1 MFMSAIQSITSATWL
16 ANLIYVNYSF
26 KLFLRMSWSLN
37 LSPGP
42 GFAFTE
48 LKVKAM
54 LNLLIEALGS
64 ERSQRLP

>member
-1 MFMSAIQSITSATWL
+1 MSAVQSITSATWL

-26 KLFLRMSWSLN
+26 KPFLRMSWSPN

-48 LKVKAM
+48 RKVKAV
-54 LNLLIEALGS
+54 LNLLTEALGS
-64 ERSQRLP
+64 ERSQRRP